1 MSIRLLLLN
10 ESSYIYIHISISAVK
25 IARGNTLLSMRN
37 AATNTSTLEFVVFA
51 LRKFTGGMGDEDENQ
66 PEDETVWK
74 RYFLKPF
81 EVKYLF

>member
-1 MSIRLLLLN
+1 
-10 ESSYIYIHISISAVK
+10 
-25 IARGNTLLSMRN
+25 MRN
-37 AATNTSTLEFVVFA
+37 AATNTSGLEFVVFA

-81 EVKYLF
+81 EVKCLF